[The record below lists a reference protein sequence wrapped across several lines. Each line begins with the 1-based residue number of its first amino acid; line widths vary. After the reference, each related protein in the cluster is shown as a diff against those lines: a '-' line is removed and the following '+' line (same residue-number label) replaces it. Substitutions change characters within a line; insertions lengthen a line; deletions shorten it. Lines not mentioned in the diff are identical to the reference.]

1 MVHRGSKC
9 ELNCNPFHSSVSVC
23 GSGLSL
29 SLLAI
34 FLSLLVIL
42 ARWSK
47 NLFSVGGGG
56 GGGMVSGKEEW
67 VAIYCM
73 QSDIYV
79 YVCIVDT
86 IIMNKHFVVYNV
98 LLSYFHFHVMILISL
113 SRESF
118 KLFSLLKFLS
128 SPVDT
133 TQSDSG
139 SSAAKPTG
147 KEYYYHGLLRTFR
160 LWFALWKGN
169 NVI

>member
-23 GSGLSL
+23 GSGL

-79 YVCIVDT
+79 Y
-86 IIMNKHFVVYNV
+86 
-98 LLSYFHFHVMILISL
+98 
-113 SRESF
+113 
-118 KLFSLLKFLS
+118 
-128 SPVDT
+128 
-133 TQSDSG
+133 
-139 SSAAKPTG
+139 
-147 KEYYYHGLLRTFR
+147 
-160 LWFALWKGN
+160 AL
-169 NVI
+169 